1 MVPTQPSAR
10 GPFPKSNEIL
20 HKTRLLQIVTV
31 AGEAEARRRARS
43 KLCWIRDHVAKA
55 LVNRSKI
62 RLHTSLPFVPSMMRG
77 NATLK
82 IFFAEAAVL
91 KRDDAR
97 RKRIRTKGVRVIAH
111 HQPQITQQIWCKN
124 VLVRQN
130 PHRFQVG
137 AILSLPR
144 CLLQLFVWHFKFRE
158 SMPHNQPQTVALAE
172 IALITQREIAGCC
185 VIGIVLRHRWIQEP
199 VRSRAVYRETH
210 CVLAPRILPQQIGVA
225 RSETPSGQYRLP
237 MKAEPRILRR
247 HHLDYSAQLS
257 AVFRGYVRRVDAQR
271 LHIVRLDFLSEAR

>member
-31 AGEAEARRRARS
+31 AGEAEARRRPRS

-91 KRDDAR
+91 KRDDGR
-97 RKRIRTKGVRVIAH
+97 RKRIRPKGVRVIPH
-111 HQPQITQQIWCKN
+111 HQPQITQHIGRKN

-130 PHRFQVG
+130 PHRFHVG

-144 CLLQLFVWHFKFRE
+144 CLLQLLIWHFKSRE
-158 SMPHNQPQTVALAE
+158 PVPHDQPQPVAPAE
-172 IALITQREIAGCC
+172 IPLITHRKLAGCC
-185 VIGIVLRHRWIQEP
+185 AIRTLLPPRLLQEP
-199 VRSRAVYRETH
+199 V
-210 CVLAPRILPQQIGVA
+210 LP
-225 RSETPSGQYRLP
+225 PP
-237 MKAEPRILRR
+237 P
-247 HHLDYSAQLS
+247 
-257 AVFRGYVRRVDAQR
+257 
-271 LHIVRLDFLSEAR
+271 